1 MLTPDISV
9 SMQGAAGTITSAQH
23 PVLGP
28 MIHFMP
34 RETSERLGIGSTGT
48 VSKDWLWRV
57 MGNCIVA
64 GRQYN
69 LRRRRWVESTS
80 GCFQKLEAHPDNG
93 DGNQPPDTEG
103 SHSGSSPAL
112 TLQPKRMPR
121 DGPWQLVPI
130 DPLPTRGHYLVRS
143 VPIAFLEEDAQ
154 LDFKPAIFSWEVQ

>member
-1 MLTPDISV
+1 
-9 SMQGAAGTITSAQH
+9 MQGAAGTITSAQH

-28 MIHFMP
+28 MIHFTP
-34 RETSERLGIGSTGT
+34 RGTSERLGIGSTGT

-69 LRRRRWVESTS
+69 WRCRRWVESTL
-80 GCFQKLEAHPDNG
+80 GCFQKPEAHPENG
-93 DGNQPPDTEG
+93 DENQPPGTGG

-130 DPLPTRGHYLVRS
+130 DPLPPRGHYLVRS